1 VLLAVLYGL
10 VVVFLA
16 AVTAG
21 MAASASRRPS
31 AAGRRWRRL
40 VLPAQLAA
48 IVLVAMALPVTLV
61 GDGPARRPLVAG
73 LAAVAALTLALA
85 VRSMLAARR
94 PPARPHGRGVGGD
107 QSSST
112 VPPERQ

>member
-1 VLLAVLYGL
+1 VLVAVLYGL

-31 AAGRRWRRL
+31 AAGRRWRRR
-40 VLPAQLAA
+40 VLPAQVAA
-48 IVLVAMALPVTLV
+48 IVLVAMALPVTLA
-61 GDGPARRPLVAG
+61 GDGPARRPLAVG
-73 LAAVAALTLALA
+73 LVVVAAVTLALA
-85 VRSMLAARR
+85 VRALLAARR
-94 PPARPHGRGVGGD
+94 PPARPQGRDVDGG